1 MTTAPPDPRVLMP
14 DERWQELFTP
24 ELLTPFVP
32 QRGSDGDPIPA
43 LEVHF
48 LDTDHKASMALMLL
62 AGDAWNASAEVRRD
76 ILAQLGAKMADDGWM
91 VFALRLA
98 TAAWMREFTKDEE
111 AQRNGRLI
119 ETYDDKT
126 ENMLVAGSTMN
137 QRQQMAS
144 ARIWRDKRGRVRGVG
159 QWQRMP
165 ENATLLFYLL
175 ESAWAAY
182 MRRYMSLHNPRL
194 LAQFERTMMERN

>member
-1 MTTAPPDPRVLMP
+1 MP

-24 ELLTPFVP
+24 ESLAPFAP
-32 QRGSDGDPIPA
+32 ERGMEDDPIPA

-48 LDTDHKASMALMLL
+48 LDKDHKGAVALMLL
-62 AGDAWNASAEVRRD
+62 AGDNWNDSAELRRE
-76 ILAQLGAKMADDGWM
+76 ILAQLGTKMADEGWQ

-98 TAAWMREFTKDEE
+98 TAAWMRDFTKEEE
-111 AQRNGRLI
+111 AARQERKI

-126 ENMLVAGSTMN
+126 ENMIVAGSTMD
-137 QRQQMAS
+137 QRQHMVY

-159 QWQRMP
+159 KWQHFPP
-165 ENATLLFYLL
+165 EAKLEFYLL

-182 MRRYMSLHNPRL
+182 MRRYMELHNPLL
-194 LAQFERTMMERN
+194 LAQFERVQREVN